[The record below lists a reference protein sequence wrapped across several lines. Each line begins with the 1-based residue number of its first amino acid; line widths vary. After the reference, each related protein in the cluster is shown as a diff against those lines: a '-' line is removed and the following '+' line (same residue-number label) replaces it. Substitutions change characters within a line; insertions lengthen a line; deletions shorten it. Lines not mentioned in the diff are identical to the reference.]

1 MKKDMQSPQQRVG
14 NHQVCRYE
22 QQYGSL
28 PAGQNVRR
36 ICEHGSK
43 SIYRCPRVT
52 GRHQLLCGL
61 AGGGQFQDAIDHS
74 PNRNISVWQTFDD
87 SMYQLRT
94 LPELS
99 SWNGI
104 PPASPA
110 IQYMVAKTD
119 VVFKKHH
126 LSPVVCSQA
135 VVRIQNTESSWKH
148 LCERTSNTSSFKS
161 SKISCGT
168 SAPMSPWKI

>member
-1 MKKDMQSPQQRVG
+1 MEVYQLDRTF
-14 NHQVCRYE
+14 
-22 QQYGSL
+22 
-28 PAGQNVRR
+28 AGYANMA
-36 ICEHGSK
+36 
-43 SIYRCPRVT
+43 PRAFT
-52 GRHQLLCGL
+52 
-61 AGGGQFQDAIDHS
+61 DAIDHY
-74 PNRNISVWQTFDD
+74 PNRNISVWQTFDN

-94 LPELS
+94 LPEPS

-135 VVRIQNTESSWKH
+135 GIILSQEQSEFVRTLMETQTNGINANAPPGVDNT
-148 LCERTSNTSSFKS
+148 
-161 SKISCGT
+161 
-168 SAPMSPWKI
+168 

>member
-36 ICEHGSK
+36 ICEHGTK
-43 SIYRCPRVT
+43 SIY
-52 GRHQLLCGL
+52 
-61 AGGGQFQDAIDHS
+61 
-74 PNRNISVWQTFDD
+74 RNISVWQTFDD

-94 LPELS
+94 LPEPS

-110 IQYMVAKTD
+110 IQYMVAKAD

-135 VVRIQNTESSWKH
+135 GIILSQEQSDFVRTLMETQTNGINANAPPGVDNT
-148 LCERTSNTSSFKS
+148 
-161 SKISCGT
+161 
-168 SAPMSPWKI
+168 